1 MGIVLKSFR
10 QINEG
15 VGRLLEPPTF
25 AELSANASAY
35 KNNALFEIPEFLEE
49 IAERKEPRTGGLG
62 SPVSKRNMLE
72 QVAWSSLTSRL
83 EASYPT

>member
-1 MGIVLKSFR
+1 V
-10 QINEG
+10 
-15 VGRLLEPPTF
+15 
-25 AELSANASAY
+25 ELSANASAY

-49 IAERKEPRTGGLG
+49 ILTRSEHRIAGLG

-72 QVAWSSLTSRL
+72 RVAWSSLASRL